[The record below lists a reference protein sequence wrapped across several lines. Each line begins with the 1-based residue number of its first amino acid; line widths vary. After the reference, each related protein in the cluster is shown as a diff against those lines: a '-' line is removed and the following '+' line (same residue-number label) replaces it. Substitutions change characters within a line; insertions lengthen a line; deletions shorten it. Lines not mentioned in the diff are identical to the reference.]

1 MLTRFIRNQLIVFA
15 ALTLAALVT
24 LGWYYLR
31 IPSQLGV
38 GQYRLVAELPASG
51 GLYRTSNVT
60 YRGIQIGR
68 VTKVE
73 PTAHGVRATLSID
86 SRYKIPVDTSANV
99 HSVSAIGEQYLDLV
113 STGAPGKFFSP
124 GQTMTCGPEKDW
136 APDTKCKNTVPSEI
150 GPALDAAN
158 RGLSVLPKKKI
169 ASLLDETA
177 LAVGGLG
184 PSLQRLVDSTQS
196 IVGDFE
202 ANMSDVDDIIANAAP
217 ILDSQVDSGDSIAQ
231 WSHNL
236 NVLTAQTS
244 QTDQHVQSIL
254 SKAAPTA
261 DQVNDVF
268 NDVRESL
275 PQTLA
280 NLEVVADM
288 LKRYNKG
295 LEQLLVFLPEIG
307 SVAQTLIASAPGS
320 VLMNLNLS
328 LNNPPPCLTG
338 FLPASEWRSP
348 ADTSTAPL
356 PEGTYCKIPQD
367 TPANAVRGARNYPCV
382 DVPGKRA
389 ATPRECRD
397 KKPYVPLGT
406 NPWYGDPNQI
416 RNCPAPGARCD
427 QPVDPGKVIPAP
439 SVNNGL
445 NPVPADR
452 LAPPAA
458 PVNDPLQRPGSGT
471 VRCNGQQPN
480 PCTYTPAGPAA
491 IYLPSSGEVVG
502 PDGAKYLL
510 EDSRHTGDSGWKD
523 MLAPAG

>member
-15 ALTLAALVT
+15 ALTVAALVA

-38 GQYRLVAELPASG
+38 GQYQLTAELPASG

-68 VTKVE
+68 VTKVQ
-73 PTAHGVRATLSID
+73 PTARGVRATLSID
-86 SRYKIPVDTSANV
+86 SRYKIPIDASANV

-113 STGAPGKFFSP
+113 STSSTGTYFSP
-124 GQTMTCGPEKDW
+124 GQTI
-136 APDTKCKNTVPSEI
+136 TKGTVPSEI

-158 RGLSVLPKKKI
+158 RGLSVLPKQKI
-169 ASLLDETA
+169 ASLLNETA
-177 LAVGGLG
+177 EAVGGLG
-184 PSLQRLVDSTQS
+184 PALQRLVDSTQS

-202 ANMSDVDDIIANAAP
+202 ANMSDVDNIVDNAAP
-217 ILDSQVDSGDSIAQ
+217 ILDSQVDSSDSIAR
-231 WSHNL
+231 WSQNL
-236 NVLTAQTS
+236 KVLTAEIDHN
-244 QTDQHVQSIL
+244 DQHVQSVL

-261 DQVNDVF
+261 DQVAGVF

-295 LEQLLVFLPEIG
+295 LEQLLVFLPEVG
-307 SVAQTLIASAPGS
+307 SVAQTLVASSPGS
-320 VLMNLNLS
+320 VLMNLNLA

-348 ADTSTAPL
+348 ADTSIAAL
-356 PEGTYCKIPQD
+356 PSGTYCKIPQD

-382 DVPGKRA
+382 DVPGKRR

-397 KKPYVPLGT
+397 NKPYVPLGT

-439 SVNNGL
+439 SVDNGL

-452 LAPPAA
+452 LPASPL
-458 PVNDPLQRPGSGT
+458 PVNDPLQRPGSGS

-480 PCTYTPAGPAA
+480 PCTYTPAGPTA
-491 IYLPSSGEVVG
+491 IYVPSSGEVVG
-502 PDGAKYLL
+502 PDGAKYSL
-510 EDSRHTGDSGWKD
+510 EDSRHTGDTGWKN